1 MDEDETKL
9 RRPGRPRGARTG
21 AGERTSTG
29 RRKQPAPRTKQADA
43 EGQVVYIRYSKA
55 VAEKICGLI
64 AEGEVWFHIC
74 NRDGLP
80 AYGTLYAWIRKY
92 PDFAEAYAQA
102 REMAADRRAD
112 EALLVAQNA
121 TAATVQA
128 DRLYVNTLQWR
139 AAKGAPRRYGARAE
153 AAEPGEDS
161 GTRAPPRLIIE
172 VRRFEKVVRPDG
184 SVYAREILPAQGRR
198 R

>member
-1 MDEDETKL
+1 MDEDETTL

-29 RRKQPAPRTKQADA
+29 RRKQPAPRKKQPDAD
-43 EGQVVYIRYSKA
+43 GQVTCVRYGKA
-55 VAEKICGLI
+55 VAAKICGRI
-64 AEGEVWFHIC
+64 ADGEAWFRIC
-74 NRDGLP
+74 NQNGLP
-80 AYGTLYAWIRKY
+80 AYGTLYDWLKKH

-112 EALLVAQNA
+112 EALEVAQGS
-121 TAATVQA
+121 TAATVQS

-153 AAEPGEDS
+153 AAESAEERE
-161 GTRAPPRLIIE
+161 TPRLIIE

-184 SVYAREILPAQGRR
+184 SVYAREILPVQGRR